1 MKKSKLITFLLVFIL
16 FVTLYINYLKI
27 NGIWVIFL
35 FILTIFLLLVTLVN
49 FIEDKYPESKL
60 GKKIVSV
67 LIKIKDIV
75 KELFP

>member
-35 FILTIFLLLVTLVN
+35 FILTIFLFLLTLVN
-49 FIEDKYPESKL
+49 FIEVKYPESKL